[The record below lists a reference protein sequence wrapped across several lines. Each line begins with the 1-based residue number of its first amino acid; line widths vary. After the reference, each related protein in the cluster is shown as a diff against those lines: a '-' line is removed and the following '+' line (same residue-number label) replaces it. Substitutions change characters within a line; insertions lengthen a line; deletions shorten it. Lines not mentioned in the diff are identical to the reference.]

1 MSEPMPDPRD
11 PLGGEPSTASLI
23 ERAMRAFERGKYVPP
38 VGPAEAPPPVLT
50 VVPSLPL
57 ANREVPIEVPPPG
70 QVWHWQAPR
79 PAAVTPDAAPA
90 ALSDVAP
97 AALSDVAPAALSDV
111 APAALSDA
119 APAPVPTPPV
129 QVVPRPATPVA
140 AVAAPRSP
148 VAAGPLAAHRPVH
161 RIDRPSL
168 AAHGIVPPES
178 GASAQ
183 LEEFRLIKRR
193 LIEQAEDLF
202 RRGGG
207 AAARRIMI
215 TSPNPGEGKTY
226 AAINLALSLAA
237 EKDSDV
243 LLVDLDLARGSIGK
257 VLGLP
262 ANPGLMEAIVDPALD
277 VRDMVLRTDVPGLSV
292 LPGGR
297 PTRSDAEYLASA
309 RAQAVLDVLSAQ
321 APARIV
327 LFDTPPVLAASLPVE
342 LAKLVGQGV
351 MVVRANA
358 TSASAI
364 NDAASLLAGCPN
376 LQLLLNAVQFS
387 PSGRRF
393 GAYHGY
399 RG

>member
-38 VGPAEAPPPVLT
+38 VGPAEVAPPVLK

-57 ANREVPIEVPPPG
+57 AEIEVPPPG
-70 QVWHWQAPR
+70 QVWHWQAPK
-79 PAAVTPDAAPA
+79 VAAPVPVPPARVAPSA
-90 ALSDVAP
+90 AAPVAP
-97 AALSDVAPAALSDV
+97 AVPDVIPSA
-111 APAALSDA
+111 
-119 APAPVPTPPV
+119 
-129 QVVPRPATPVA
+129 PVA
-140 AVAAPRSP
+140 APKPQVRPQ
-148 VAAGPLAAHRPVH
+148 AHRPVH

>member
-1 MSEPMPDPRD
+1 M
-11 PLGGEPSTASLI
+11 
-23 ERAMRAFERGKYVPP
+23 
-38 VGPAEAPPPVLT
+38 
-50 VVPSLPL
+50 
-57 ANREVPIEVPPPG
+57 
-70 QVWHWQAPR
+70 
-79 PAAVTPDAAPA
+79 
-90 ALSDVAP
+90 
-97 AALSDVAPAALSDV
+97 
-111 APAALSDA
+111 
-119 APAPVPTPPV
+119 
-129 QVVPRPATPVA
+129 
-140 AVAAPRSP
+140 
-148 VAAGPLAAHRPVH
+148 AAHRPVH